1 MHALRFL
8 RQLAI
13 VATCATLAACGSS
26 GGSNDSL
33 DGRGPGASNAPPTIA
48 GSPPPVAKVGQ
59 AYSFEPQAYDPD
71 GDTLTFAILNR
82 PEWATFSPITGRFSG
97 TPTPGAKAEYPN
109 IQISVTDGSETVSL
123 PAFKLSVD
131 TGSTTPPNGAP
142 TIGGTPATSVV
153 AGNAYAFAPTAS
165 DPDGQTLTFS
175 IANRPSWAQFDS
187 VTGRLTG
194 TPTASHVG
202 TYTGVTIS
210 VTDGTTQVSLPAF
223 TITVASGAAPGP
235 GNQAPTISGTPSQAV
250 TVGQPYLFRPTAA
263 DPDGQSLTFST
274 SYTPVWATFNPATG
288 ELSGTPGT
296 MAVGQTPE
304 IVITVSDGQASAS
317 LPAFRITVLAANRAP
332 TISGNPPATAT
343 VGAAYTFTPTASDPD
358 GQTLS
363 YSIVN
368 RPDWATFSSTTGRL
382 SGTPGS
388 SHVGTTSNIVITVSD
403 GAASASLP
411 AFSITVAAANRAPTI
426 SGTPQT
432 SVTVG
437 QPYGFTPT
445 ATDPDSGQTLTFSIS
460 NRPSWAAFNS
470 STGRLSGTP
479 AAADVGTY
487 GNIVISVSDG
497 TASATLPAFSIT
509 VADVQ
514 TGSATLRWTAP
525 TLNEDGTPLTN
536 LRGYRVYYGTSSSNL
551 SQMVEIANATVT
563 TAVVEN
569 LSAATW
575 YFAVRAY
582 NTSNVES
589 SLSNVASKTIR

>member
-8 RQLAI
+8 RSFAI
-13 VATCATLAACGSS
+13 LATCVTLAACGSS

-33 DGRGPGASNAPPTIA
+33 DGRGPGATNAPPTIA
-48 GSPPPVAKVGQ
+48 GNPPPVAKVGQ

-123 PAFKLSVD
+123 PVFKLTVD
-131 TGSTTPPNGAP
+131 TGTTTPPNGAP
-142 TIGGTPATSVV
+142 TISGTPPSSVV
-153 AGNAYAFAPTAS
+153 AGNAYVFAPTAS
-165 DPDGQTLTFS
+165 DPDGQTLTFG
-175 IANRPSWAQFDS
+175 IANRPSWAQFDTL
-187 VTGRLTG
+187 TGRLTG

-202 TYTGVTIS
+202 SYAGVTIS

-223 TITVASGAAPGP
+223 TISVSGGAAPGP
-235 GNQAPTISGTPSQAV
+235 GNQTPTISGTPPQAV
-250 TVGQPYLFRPTAA
+250 TVGQPYLFRPTAS

-288 ELSGTPGT
+288 ELTGTPGAA
-296 MAVGQTPE
+296 AVGQTPE
-304 IVITVSDGQASAS
+304 IVVSVSDGQASAS

-332 TISGNPPATAT
+332 SISGSPATSAT
-343 VGAAYTFTPTASDPD
+343 VGVSYTFTPAASDPD

-363 YSIVN
+363 FSIVN
-368 RPDWATFSSTTGRL
+368 RPAWATFSSTTGRL
-382 SGTPGS
+382 SGTPSS
-388 SHVGTTSNIVITVSD
+388 SHVGTTSNIVITASD
-403 GAASASLP
+403 GAVSASLP

-426 SGTPQT
+426 SGTPLT
-432 SVTVG
+432 SVTAG
-437 QPYGFTPT
+437 QAYAFTPT
-445 ATDPDSGQTLTFSIS
+445 ASDPDGQTLTYSIS
-460 NRPSWAAFNS
+460 GRPSWATFNT

-479 AAADVGTY
+479 ATSDVGTY
-487 GNIVISVSDG
+487 SGITISVSDG
-497 TASATLPAFSIT
+497 TASASLAPFSIT
-509 VADVQ
+509 VAEVQ
-514 TGSATLRWTAP
+514 TGNATLRWTAP

-536 LRGYRVYYGTSSSNL
+536 LRGYRIYYGTSSSNL
-551 SQMVEIANATVT
+551 SQVVEIANATVT
-563 TAVVEN
+563 TAVVDN
-569 LSAATW
+569 LSPATW
-575 YFAVRAY
+575 YFALRAY